1 VYSYIPYEGQVNLI
15 MKRTCQSVLVHAPE
29 WIETGSDQIVAT
41 VNGKPRPVTWENR
54 YVNLGE
60 VREGKTVSIKFPI
73 TERTVKAEMGP
84 ARYTLILKGNTVV
97 SIDPPGKNAP
107 LYDERDH
114 YRNNDVQWHQVK
126 RFVTD
131 EDIV

>member
-1 VYSYIPYEGQVNLI
+1 
-15 MKRTCQSVLVHAPE
+15 MKKACKCVLVHAPE
-29 WIETGSDQIVAT
+29 WIETGSDQIAAT
-41 VNGKPRPVTWENR
+41 VNGEPRLVTWENR

-60 VREGKTVSIKFPI
+60 VEEEKTVSIKFPI
-73 TERTVKAEMGP
+73 TERTVKVEMEIAE
-84 ARYTLILKGNTVV
+84 YTLILKGNTVV

-114 YRNNDVQWHQVK
+114 YRNNYVHWRQVE